1 MNDITITVYLWLLTS
16 INNFLPEL
24 LKIRPSV
31 SAEWQIRQV
40 RRIGRVRQVPRIRR
54 VRVHIRRIRVLKIA
68 SMEVYVENPAVL
80 ELILLYRATK
90 YKQTKRPGCWD
101 YLWTSILSSCVIN
114 IRNFSFLCQYT
125 NMKVSNF
132 VKVCSNVLK
141 ETIWHYLKHKMQDQT
156 SRSLNSKLPIK

>member
-1 MNDITITVYLWLLTS
+1 MTKCNFQSIRIYPNFPTITGWKCCQILTFCIRYIYIYILNDITITVYLWLLTS

-90 YKQTKRPGCWD
+90 YKQTKRPGC
-101 YLWTSILSSCVIN
+101 
-114 IRNFSFLCQYT
+114 
-125 NMKVSNF
+125 
-132 VKVCSNVLK
+132 
-141 ETIWHYLKHKMQDQT
+141 
-156 SRSLNSKLPIK
+156 